1 MTDTTTAEDDATAAR
16 LRGELVEAIV
26 QNRAAIGKSVDR
38 PILDAIGTVPRHLFT
53 PGVSLEEAYADKVPI
68 MKRDEAGV
76 PISSVSAPWLQ
87 ATMLQQA
94 RIEPGMKVLE
104 IGSGGYN
111 AALLAE
117 LVGAA
122 GSVVSLDIDPDVCKR
137 AEHGLAEAGYGDQV
151 TVVCADGEFGAA
163 DLGPFDRILVTVSAP
178 DIPPAWVE
186 QLTDGGKL
194 IVPLRLRG
202 LERSYVLE
210 REGDHLTCT
219 EFELCGFVPMQGTGE
234 KRERLVGL
242 HGDDIV
248 LKVDDR
254 QPVEAEALRAALE
267 APRHES
273 WSGVRVGGM
282 EPWDD
287 FDLWLATKARSYG
300 YLTATDNG
308 LATGLVT
315 LALRWGMSAVWD
327 QDSFAYLTLRPTD
340 EDRTEFEFGAFAHGP
355 NARGLA
361 DLIVTH
367 ARSWDRDL
375 RGQVSPHLEVHPKA
389 TLDGDLP
396 PGLVVE
402 KRHSRV
408 TVSWPAPSGR
418 SGQVH

>member
-1 MTDTTTAEDDATAAR
+1 MTDTTTEDDATAAR

-26 QNRAAIGKSVDR
+26 QNRAAIGKSVDQ

-68 MKRDEAGV
+68 MKRDGAGV

-117 LVGAA
+117 LVGAP
-122 GSVVSLDIDPDVCKR
+122 GSVVSLDIDPDVCER
-137 AEHGLAEAGYGDQV
+137 AEHGLAEAGYGDRV

-178 DIPPAWVE
+178 DIPPAWAE
-186 QLTDGGKL
+186 QLAAGGKL

-219 EFELCGFVPMQGTGE
+219 EFELCGFVPMQGAGE
-234 KRERLVGL
+234 NRERLVGL

-254 QPVEAEALRAALE
+254 QPVEAEALSAALE
-267 APRHES
+267 APRHEA

-287 FDLWLATKARSYG
+287 LDLWLASNARSYG
-300 YLTATDNG
+300 YLTATDKG
-308 LATGLVT
+308 LATGLAA
-315 LALRWGMSAVWD
+315 LALRWGMSAIWD
-327 QDSFAYLTLRPTD
+327 RDSFAYLAMRPID
-340 EDRTEFEFGAFAHGP
+340 EDRSEFEFGAFAHGP
-355 NARGLA
+355 NAPSLA
-361 DLIVTH
+361 DLIVART
-367 ARSWDRDL
+367 RSWDRDL
-375 RGQVSPHLEVHPKA
+375 RGRVGPHLEVHPKT

-418 SGQVH
+418 DGQVH